1 MKVEYKLFLF
11 MAVFFGVV
19 SAVYAVASLAYY
31 GHIEPIG
38 LTVFVMTTLMS
49 AIILFYLFIQ
59 SRKIDPRY
67 EDDPRADVADG
78 AGTLGFFPPSSIW
91 PFVSA
96 LVAAMIVLGPV
107 FGWWIT
113 LLGIVA
119 GIWAVTG
126 WCYEFYVGDYRH

>member
-11 MAVFFGVV
+11 MAVFFGIV
-19 SAVYAVASLAYY
+19 SAIYAWASMAYY
-31 GHIEPIG
+31 GHLEPIG
-38 LTVFVMTTLMS
+38 LTVFIMTFAMC

-67 EDDPRADVADG
+67 EDDPHGEVADG
-78 AGTLGFFPPSSIW
+78 AGALGFFPPASIW
-91 PFVSA
+91 PFACA
-96 LVAAMIVLGPV
+96 LVAAIILLGPV
-107 FGWWIT
+107 FGWWLT
-113 LLGIVA
+113 MLGVVA